1 MIELFITI
9 FNTFLYQPLF
19 NALIFLYQFLPGQ
32 DFGVAV
38 VVLTVLIRVI
48 LSPLNVQAIRSQK
61 KLADFQPK
69 IEEIKNKY
77 KDDKEKQTKEMMGL
91 YKKEKV
97 NPFSGCLPL
106 LIQLPI
112 LIALF
117 QIFQGFYGA
126 SPEQIVYRVSQVL
139 YGFIPHPGVINF
151 MFLGVV
157 DLARRSIVLAIITGI
172 VQYFQTKALTPKIK
186 KTKTK
191 KNSPDFS
198 RIMQK
203 QTLYLFPALT
213 VFILLGLP
221 SAVALYWITT
231 SLFSIGQQYLLF
243 KKDKKDDKNS

>member
-1 MIELFITI
+1 MEFFITI

-19 NALIFLYQFLPGQ
+19 NALIFLYQYLPGQ

-38 VVLTVLIRVI
+38 IVLTILVRII
-48 LSPLNVQAIRSQK
+48 LSPLNVQAIKSQK

-69 IEEIKNKY
+69 LEEIKDKHKN
-77 KDDKEKQTKEMMGL
+77 DKEKQTKEMMEL

-126 SPEQIVYRVSQVL
+126 SPEQIIDRVSQIL

-151 MFLGVV
+151 MFLGFV
-157 DLARRSIVLAIITGI
+157 DLASRNIVLAIITGI

-186 KTKTK
+186 KTKNK
-191 KNSPDFS
+191 SPDFS

-203 QTLYLFPALT
+203 QTLYLFPVFT

-221 SAVALYWITT
+221 SAVALYWTTT

-243 KKDKKDDKNS
+243 KKDKKIKNNS